1 MHVQD
6 VMTIDV
12 ITVTPEHSLKEAAR
26 LMVDNGISGIPVLE
40 GGCVVVGIITEAD
53 FLVRDP
59 GPRPRLLSVFFDEGV
74 SAPSEAVG
82 DVMTRRP
89 VVVFA
94 DTTLAE
100 AGRTMANKN
109 VKRLPVVDGDGHLVG
124 IISRSDIVRAFAR
137 PDDVIEDEIR
147 QDVLNRILM
156 FEPDLIEVTVDEG
169 VVTLEGAL
177 PEKADVRLLQE
188 LTRRLDGV
196 VRVHSRLT
204 WDIDEIADAKPTVH
218 SP

>member
-1 MHVQD
+1 MMHVQD
-6 VMTIDV
+6 VMTIEV

-26 LMVDNGISGIPVLE
+26 LMVDNGISGIPVVE
-40 GGCVVVGIITEAD
+40 GESVVVGIITEAD

-82 DVMTRRP
+82 DVMTRHP
-89 VVVFA
+89 VVVFE
-94 DTTLAE
+94 DTTLSE

-109 VKRLPVVDGDGHLVG
+109 VKRLPVVDADGHLVG

-156 FEPDLIEVTVDEG
+156 FDPDLIEVREGRCSSLAGVDPQ
-169 VVTLEGAL
+169 T
-177 PEKADVRLLQE
+177 
-188 LTRRLDGV
+188 
-196 VRVHSRLT
+196 
-204 WDIDEIADAKPTVH
+204 
-218 SP
+218 

>member
-6 VMTIDV
+6 VMTIEV

-26 LMVDNGISGIPVLE
+26 LMVDNGISGIPVVE
-40 GGCVVVGIITEAD
+40 GGSVVVGIITEAD

-74 SAPSEAVG
+74 SAPSELVG
-82 DVMTRRP
+82 DVMTRHP
-89 VVVFA
+89 VVVFE
-94 DTTLAE
+94 DTTLSE

-109 VKRLPVVDGDGHLVG
+109 VKRLPVVDADGHIVG

-156 FEPDLIEVTVDEG
+156 FDPDLIEVTVDEG

-196 VRVHSRLT
+196 VRVISRLT
-204 WDIDEIADAKPTVH
+204 WDVDEVAEAIPTV
-218 SP
+218 